1 MKPIVLWT
9 ATLLLLTFACG
20 SDNEQQAP
28 QHVANVAFY
37 HWKSTFDWDAYS
49 QTVWKKTA
57 AQTLYLRLF
66 DVKWTPPNGAT
77 PVAIVRL
84 DAAPLPYGQ
93 MRVVPVV
100 FVTNE
105 TFKNTAPKAI
115 PLLAQRVAQK
125 ISATMGRIPFD
136 ELQIDCD
143 WSAGTRVAYFAF
155 LKELHE
161 QLPGVSLGATIRLHQ
176 VKYRDKAGIPP
187 VQRGMLMPYNL
198 DNPTVLNGRNSIYD
212 ATEAGLYLMGS
223 APYPLPLDVA
233 VPLFSWGVHFRGAEF
248 RGFLHGLTPDAAA
261 ELDFLVQQDA
271 LFYRVLQDTLFQNQY
286 LRTGDRV
293 KVEAVDW
300 PNIETLVQQSLEVLP
315 NDTFNLAFFHLDRQ
329 VSGAFSAADLRELGF
344 SK

>member
-1 MKPIVLWT
+1 MRTSIWAV
-9 ATLLLLTFACG
+9 ALLLLTAACG
-20 SDNEQQAP
+20 ADNG
-28 QHVANVAFY
+28 QHTSKRTANVAFY
-37 HWKSTFDWDAYS
+37 HWKSTLEWDTYS
-49 QTVWKKTA
+49 KTVWKKTA
-57 AQTLYLRLF
+57 AQTLYLRVF

-77 PVAIVRL
+77 PVAIVHL
-84 DAAPLPYGQ
+84 EAAPLPYGD

-115 PLLAQRVAQK
+115 PLLAKRVAQK

-198 DNPTVLNGRNSIYD
+198 DNPTVLSNRNSIYD

-233 VPLFSWGVHFRGAEF
+233 VPLFSWSVHFRGGEF
-248 RGFLHGLTPDAAA
+248 RGFLHGLTPNAAA
-261 ELDFLVQQDA
+261 KLGFLVLDDA
-271 LFYRVLQDTLFQNQY
+271 PFYRVLQDTLFQNQY

-293 KVEAVDW
+293 KVEAMDW
-300 PNIETLVQQSLEVLP
+300 PNLEMLVQQSLEVLP
-315 NDTFNLAFFHLDRQ
+315 NDTFNLAFFHLDQQ
-329 VSGAFSAADLRELGF
+329 VSGGYSAAALRGLGTE
-344 SK
+344 